1 MRSSDPGFLTILGVA
16 TLLGVFSSLLAYSF
30 QLTTHEANWWLLF
43 ALNISYWY
51 AWALLAPLIFRLSR
65 RFRFDRHS
73 WRSALAIHLPAA
85 ALATLLHVM
94 ATVFVQNLLR
104 GALTW
109 ESWYAV
115 VRRTYWTSV
124 DWEMMTYWTIVGVSH
139 ALHFQSVVR
148 QRELTAAH
156 LETRL
161 AEARLQSLQ
170 RQLHPHF
177 LFNTLHG
184 ISALMHIDLA
194 AADRMIALL
203 GDLLRSSLQ
212 ISAQEIPLKD
222 ELELLGKYLD
232 IERLRFRQRLTV
244 SYDIP
249 AETLDALVPS
259 LILQP
264 LVENALDHGIAP
276 SSGGGRLDVRARRD
290 GDRLFLEVIDDGVG
304 LREDALTA
312 IQKGIGVSNTRSRL
326 QCLYGPAQRFEFCR
340 TGPRGLTVRVVIPW
354 HEAVSAAQ
362 PKPVEWVS

>member
-1 MRSSDPGFLTILGVA
+1 MRSADPRPRTILAVA
-16 TLLGVFSSLLAYSF
+16 TLLGIYSSLLAYSF
-30 QLTTHEANWWLLF
+30 QLTMQQANWWRLF

-65 RFRFDRHS
+65 RFRFDRNA
-73 WRSALAIHLPAA
+73 WRAPLAVHLAAAGLTALA
-85 ALATLLHVM
+85 HVM
-94 ATVFVQNLLR
+94 MTVAVRNFLR

-109 ESWYAV
+109 DSWYAV
-115 VRRTYWTSV
+115 VRETYWTSV
-124 DWEMMTYWTIVGVSH
+124 DWEMMTYWMIVGVSH

-212 ISAQEIPLKD
+212 ITAQEIPLKD
-222 ELELLGKYLD
+222 ELELLAKYLD
-232 IERLRFRQRLTV
+232 IERLRFRHRLTV

-249 AETLDALVPS
+249 AETLDALVPR
-259 LILQP
+259 LLLQP

-276 SSGGGRLDVRARRD
+276 SSAGGRIDIRARRD
-290 GDRLFLEVIDDGVG
+290 NDRLFLEVIDDGVG

-326 QCLYGPAQRFEFCR
+326 QCLYGPAQRFEFFR
-340 TGPRGLTVRVVIPW
+340 AGPRGLTVRVVIPW
-354 HEAVSAAQ
+354 HDAVPAAQ
-362 PKPVEWVS
+362 PRSVEWVS

>member
-1 MRSSDPGFLTILGVA
+1 MRSADPRFLTVLGIA

-30 QLTTHEANWWLLF
+30 QLTTKDAHWWVLF

-51 AWALLAPLIFRLSR
+51 AWALLAPAIFRLTR
-65 RFRFDRHS
+65 RFRFERGT
-73 WRSALAIHLPAA
+73 WRRALAAHLPAA
-85 ALATLLHVM
+85 ALATLAHVM
-94 ATVFVQNLLR
+94 MTALAQGLVR
-104 GALTW
+104 GVLSW
-109 ESWYAV
+109 DSWYV
-115 VRRTYWTSV
+115 QVRRTYWTSV

-139 ALHFQSVVR
+139 ALHFQAALR
-148 QRELTAAH
+148 HRELTSAR

-177 LFNTLHG
+177 LFNTLHS
-184 ISALMHIDLA
+184 ISALMHIDLN
-194 AADRMIALL
+194 AADRMVALL

-212 ISAQEIPLKD
+212 ITAQEIPLKD
-222 ELELLGKYLD
+222 ELELLRKYLD
-232 IERLRFRQRLTV
+232 IEQLRFRDRLTV

-249 AETLDALVPS
+249 EETLDARVPS

-276 SSGGGRLDVRARRD
+276 NSGHGRLDVRARRD
-290 GDRLFLEVIDDGVG
+290 GGRLHLEVSDDGVG

-312 IQKGIGVSNTRSRL
+312 VQKGIGVSNTRSRL
-326 QCLYGPAQRFEFCR
+326 QYLYGAAQHFEFCR

-354 HEAVSAAQ
+354 RDAPPALATATT
-362 PKPVEWVS
+362 VEWV